1 MASDAKIAKFAT
13 SFQVIEYITNSSAFN
28 NAPQRRIATG
38 FTLPRLDT
46 TIMPQHVTELFSHV
60 ASTSVERMELE
71 RTEREQPTMSAS
83 SNESSA
89 ERPQPIPEA
98 DPVAVELWAKC
109 LTIIRDNVTPQVY
122 KTWFERIQALK
133 WENNQF
139 VIQVPSQFFYEWIE
153 EHFYTLLQKTISQV
167 LGAGAQLQ
175 YQVVVEKSESE
186 SDKRTLKLPAKP
198 SAAAS
203 TAAQN
208 QLPFQTT
215 AVPQQFPNF
224 LNPNY
229 VFENFIRG
237 ESNQLA
243 AAAAL
248 AIAEKPGR
256 TKYNPLVIYGNTGLG
271 KTHLV
276 QAIGNRALQLHRN
289 LRVMYTN
296 SERFTMEYVN
306 AIQNGK
312 VNEFTNFYR
321 SVDILIV
328 DDIQFFSGKEKT
340 QDSFFHTFNA
350 LHQAGKQIILT
361 SDKPPKE
368 LHGVDER
375 LISRFQWGL
384 TADVQLPDF
393 EMRMA
398 ILQRKAA
405 DEGTELPGEIVEYLA
420 RHVTSS
426 VRELE
431 GTLISLLAKVSLDG
445 RDLSLD
451 LAKEVVRGIASD
463 NTPKEISVK
472 AVVAKV
478 SEYYDIPEHLI
489 VGKTRKQE
497 VVLARQTA
505 MYLLKELTQLSLKTI
520 GSHFGGRD
528 HTTVIHSCQMVQNYL
543 DTDQKVKSAV
553 DALFEHFGTARR

>member
-1 MASDAKIAKFAT
+1 MLAHCYRASLQYDYNI
-13 SFQVIEYITNSSAFN
+13 
-28 NAPQRRIATG
+28 
-38 FTLPRLDT
+38 
-46 TIMPQHVTELFSHV
+46 TIMPQHITELFSQV
-60 ASTSVERMELE
+60 ASTSVERME
-71 RTEREQPTMSAS
+71 REQTAIST
-83 SNESSA
+83 SNSEPST
-89 ERPQPIPEA
+89 EQPQSISEA

-167 LGAGAQLQ
+167 MGAGAQLQ
-175 YQVVVEKSESE
+175 YQVVVETSESE
-186 SDKRTLKLPAKP
+186 SDKRTIKLPAKP

-208 QLPFQTT
+208 QLPFQTN

-296 SERFTMEYVN
+296 SERFKTVKSMSSR
-306 AIQNGK
+306 I
-312 VNEFTNFYR
+312 FTAA
-321 SVDILIV
+321 LI
-328 DDIQFFSGKEKT
+328 FWSLTTF
-340 QDSFFHTFNA
+340 SFFLVKKKRRIAFFTPST
-350 LHQAGKQIILT
+350 LCTK
-361 SDKPPKE
+361 
-368 LHGVDER
+368 
-375 LISRFQWGL
+375 
-384 TADVQLPDF
+384 
-393 EMRMA
+393 
-398 ILQRKAA
+398 
-405 DEGTELPGEIVEYLA
+405 LA
-420 RHVTSS
+420 N
-426 VRELE
+426 
-431 GTLISLLAKVSLDG
+431 K
-445 RDLSLD
+445 
-451 LAKEVVRGIASD
+451 
-463 NTPKEISVK
+463 
-472 AVVAKV
+472 
-478 SEYYDIPEHLI
+478 
-489 VGKTRKQE
+489 
-497 VVLARQTA
+497 
-505 MYLLKELTQLSLKTI
+505 
-520 GSHFGGRD
+520 
-528 HTTVIHSCQMVQNYL
+528 
-543 DTDQKVKSAV
+543 
-553 DALFEHFGTARR
+553 LF